1 MIEGISMDKGEV
13 KKHLAESLASYIEQA
28 EEKQRKRV
36 IVILTVED
44 KIPVWGTY
52 TVSGAEK
59 REKNMVESNPTESFF
74 KKVVLSQADNL
85 AVKIQVKAVFST
97 IGKTVFPEVEK
108 GIIENLPE
116 GQNIMIARVGEGL
129 LITLNEGER
138 FVKKLSL
145 DEII

>member
-28 EEKQRKRV
+28 EEKHLKRV
-36 IVILTVED
+36 IIILTVEE

-138 FVKKLSL
+138 FVRKLSL
-145 DEII
+145 NEII

>member
-28 EEKQRKRV
+28 EEKHLKRV
-36 IVILTVED
+36 IIILTVEE

>member
-28 EEKQRKRV
+28 EEKHLKRV

-44 KIPVWGTY
+44 KTPVWGTY

>member
-44 KIPVWGTY
+44 KTPVWGTY

>member
-1 MIEGISMDKGEV
+1 MDKGEV

>member
-28 EEKQRKRV
+28 EEEQRKRV
-36 IVILTVED
+36 IIILTVED
-44 KIPVWGTY
+44 KTPVWGTY

>member
-1 MIEGISMDKGEV
+1 MDKGEV

-28 EEKQRKRV
+28 EEKHLKRV
-36 IVILTVED
+36 IIILTVEE